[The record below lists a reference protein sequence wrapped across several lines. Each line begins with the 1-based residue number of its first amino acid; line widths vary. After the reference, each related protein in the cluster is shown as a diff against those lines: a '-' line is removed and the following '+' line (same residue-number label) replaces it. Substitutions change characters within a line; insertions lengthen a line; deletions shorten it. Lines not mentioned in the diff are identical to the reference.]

1 MRTHTL
7 LCIRK
12 FRGVVSHVFL
22 NARMHR
28 IHYADPLTRYR
39 TRHTHSLTRYACSLI
54 RHRIRRHEL
63 QWLSASISSNTRP
76 ESFPTSMPPP
86 RPPATP
92 SFVSVSPLPHS
103 PPPPFPPFA
112 SVTPADFI
120 PTSVHVGGGG
130 GGGMSRSEVGGA
142 GEEEEEEM
150 VVGSRVRTYRCGLPR
165 TDLLAL
171 LVLVLAVEFVP
182 TGAPL
187 IESS

>member
-120 PTSVHVGGGG
+120 PTSAHVGGGG
-130 GGGMSRSEVGGA
+130 QREAGDGAGGGGEISRSEGEVA
-142 GEEEEEEM
+142 GEEEEM
-150 VVGSRVRTYRCGLPR
+150 VVGSRVRTYRCGLPC
-165 TDLLAL
+165 TQFYLLY
-171 LVLVLAVEFVP
+171 
-182 TGAPL
+182 GCWCWQ
-187 IESS
+187 